1 MRRPCF
7 AGRALPPV
15 TVVNMKRRHVLSAVT
30 ASAFIDLSATAA
42 ESSNH
47 FLEIRQWRL
56 HNTTEEQPKRL
67 AEYLEKGFGPAL
79 ERAGAKLAGSFSNF
93 IGTDGPYYIT
103 VAEFRS
109 WAAIGDALNAMRA
122 DEAHRGELQKLSAGQ
137 GLPFVRVESSLLRCF
152 DAMPTV
158 LADNSAAPASPR
170 IFELRTYE
178 SQTFATLPRKVDMF
192 NRGEMQ
198 IFQRLGMRPV
208 FFGETLVG
216 PKQPN
221 LMYMLSYNDWDA
233 RDRLWKEFSS
243 DPEWKKLSGVPEM
256 KDPQIVSNISNVILK
271 PMAFSALR

>member
-1 MRRPCF
+1 VPALF
-7 AGRALPPV
+7 AGRAFPPV
-15 TVVNMKRRHVLSAVT
+15 TVVNMKRRHMLSAVT

-42 ESSNH
+42 ESPNH

-67 AEYLEKGFGPAL
+67 AEYLERGFGPAL
-79 ERAGAKLAGSFSNF
+79 ERAGAKLAGSFTNF
-93 IGTDGPYYIT
+93 IGADGPYYLT

-109 WAAIGDALNAMRA
+109 WAAMGDSLNAIRT
-122 DEAHRGELQKLSAGQ
+122 DEAHRRELQNLSGGQ

-158 LADNSAAPASPR
+158 LVDSSAPPASPR

-178 SQTFATLPRKVDMF
+178 SQTFATLPRKIDMF
-192 NRGEMQ
+192 NHGEMQ

-208 FFGETLVG
+208 FFGETVVG
-216 PKQPN
+216 PRQPN

-243 DPEWKKLSGVPEM
+243 DPEWKKLSGPPDM

-271 PMAFSALR
+271 PMAFSKLR

>member
-1 MRRPCF
+1 
-7 AGRALPPV
+7 
-15 TVVNMKRRHVLSAVT
+15 MKRRHVLSAVT

-42 ESSNH
+42 ESSSNH

-56 HNTTEEQPKRL
+56 HNTTEDQPKRV

-79 ERAGAKLAGSFSNF
+79 ERSGATLAGAFSNF
-93 IGTDGPYYIT
+93 IGVDGPYYIT

-109 WAAIGDALNAMRA
+109 WAAMGESMNAIRA
-122 DEAHRGELQKLSAGQ
+122 DKEHTRELQSLGGGQ

-158 LADNSAAPASPR
+158 LADNSPAPASPR

-178 SQTFATLPRKVDMF
+178 SQSFATLARKVDMF
-192 NRGEMQ
+192 NHGEMQ

-208 FFGETLVG
+208 LFGETIVG

-221 LMYMLSYNDWDA
+221 LTYMLSFNDWDA
-233 RDRLWKEFSS
+233 RDRLWKEFGS
-243 DPEWKKLSGVPEM
+243 DPEWKKLSGPPEM

-271 PMAFSALR
+271 PLAFSKLR